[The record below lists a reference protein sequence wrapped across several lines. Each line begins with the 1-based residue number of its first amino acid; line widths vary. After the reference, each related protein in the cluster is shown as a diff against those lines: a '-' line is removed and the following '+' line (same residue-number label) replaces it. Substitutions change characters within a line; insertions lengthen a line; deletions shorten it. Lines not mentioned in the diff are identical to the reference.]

1 MKNKNDRYNH
11 LTSDEFTALSDL
23 EKSDYYVTLSSERS
37 AARTVEDRLAVA
49 EAYKALGKYKSA
61 AHFAS
66 EITAEAEKQKADI
79 MAEAQENKKKLI
91 KLGAICVG
99 VIAAVVVIALIISA
113 SGNKGKS
120 YEKAVSL
127 YEDGLYA
134 EALEIF
140 NTIQS
145 YKDVKLYITSIDGML
160 KTGTVN
166 GQRIRVGDVITL
178 GAWYED
184 GDKTKPKTAIKW
196 VVLEV
201 DSEGKRVYAVSLDIL
216 AAMSYGKT
224 DVWKNSDIC
233 AWLNGEFLDEAFSES
248 ELKMID
254 TNLYEELD
262 ETGDVLSAF
271 SSKLALMSQDEKVK
285 YLTDLKF
292 IPADGAGVSQWWLRT
307 AAGEGKIMYI
317 AENGQLATVGEDSK
331 TAVMGVRPVAWFNFD

>member
-1 MKNKNDRYNH
+1 MKNRNDRYEH
-11 LTSDEFTALSDL
+11 LTSEEFMALSDL
-23 EKSDYYVTLSSERS
+23 EKSDYYNTLSKERS
-37 AARTVEDRLAVA
+37 EARTVSDRITVA

-66 EITAEAEKQKADI
+66 ELTDEAEKQKAELT
-79 MAEAQENKKKLI
+79 AEMQENKKKLI
-91 KLGAICVG
+91 KLGAIGVG
-99 VIAAVVVIALIISA
+99 IIAAVVIIALIASA
-113 SGNKGKS
+113 SGNNGKS
-120 YEKAVSL
+120 YEKAISL
-127 YEDGLYA
+127 YEDGLYT

-140 NTIQS
+140 NTIPN
-145 YKDVKLYITSIDGML
+145 YKDVKLYITSINGML

-166 GQRIRVGDVITL
+166 GQRVRVGDIITL

-184 GDKTKPKTAIKW
+184 GDKTKPKTSIKW

-233 AWLNGEFLDEAFSES
+233 AWLNGDFLDEAFSES

-254 TNLYEELD
+254 KNLYEELD

-271 SSKLALMSQDEKVK
+271 SSKLALMSQEEKAK
-285 YLTDLKF
+285 YLTDLKY
-292 IPADGAGVSQWWLRT
+292 IPADGAGATQWWLRT